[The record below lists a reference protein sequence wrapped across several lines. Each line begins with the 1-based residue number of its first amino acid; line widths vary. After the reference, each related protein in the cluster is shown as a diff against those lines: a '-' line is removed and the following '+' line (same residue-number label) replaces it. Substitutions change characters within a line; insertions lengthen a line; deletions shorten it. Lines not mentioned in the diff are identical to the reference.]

1 MKEQILKIL
10 LEIRPEIDY
19 KVDCNFIEN
28 GMLDSLDIIRLVAEL
43 DDLFGISI
51 NGADII
57 PENFKGLNEIE
68 NLIKTNGGSL

>member
-10 LEIRPEIDY
+10 SEIRPEMDY
-19 KVDCNFIEN
+19 TNDCNFIEN

>member
-1 MKEQILKIL
+1 MQEQILKIL
-10 LEIRPEIDY
+10 SEIRPEMDY
-19 KVDCNFIEN
+19 TNDCNFIED